1 MNHLFSMMIGY
12 FQTPTAKTRKAWLM
26 KVYNMVYPYSGVL
39 LSNKKNEE
47 LIHAT
52 WMNLENPILSKRE

>member
-1 MNHLFSMMIGY
+1 
-12 FQTPTAKTRKAWLM
+12 M

-52 WMNLENPILSKRE
+52 CMNLENTVLSKRE